1 MAFSRFI
8 LHASNLEQ
16 ILKVHKEML
25 HIFYLNLEQTL
36 EHQLGARFKKA
47 ATPTSA
53 IGATP

>member
-16 ILKVHKEML
+16 ILKVHREML

-36 EHQLGARFKKA
+36 EHLLGARFKKA